1 MERYTL
7 KEFKKVVEKSDMVY
21 GQVSLNAAITIPA
34 RVRKKSMLEQL
45 DRIEGNELE
54 ELGYFGQVEIDK
66 KGRKI
71 LKAVSYTHLR
81 AHET

>member
-7 KEFKKVVEKSDMVY
+7 KQFKKVVEKSDIVY
-21 GQVSLNAAITIPA
+21 GQVSLNAAVTIPA

-71 LKAVSYTHLR
+71 LKVI
-81 AHET
+81 

>member
-7 KEFKKVVEKSDMVY
+7 KEFKKVVEKSDIVY
-21 GQVSLNAAITIPA
+21 GQVSLNAAVTIPA

-71 LKAVSYTHLR
+71 LKVV
-81 AHET
+81 

>member
-7 KEFKKVVEKSDMVY
+7 KEFKKVVEKSDIVY
-21 GQVSLNAAITIPA
+21 GQVSLNAAVSIPA
-34 RVRKKSMLEQL
+34 RVRKKSVLEQL
-45 DRIEGNELE
+45 DRMEGNELE

-71 LKAVSYTHLR
+71 LKVV
-81 AHET
+81 

>member
-71 LKAVSYTHLR
+71 LKVI
-81 AHET
+81 

>member
-7 KEFKKVVEKSDMVY
+7 KEFKKVVEKSDIVY
-21 GQVSLNAAITIPA
+21 GQVSLNAAINIPA
-34 RVRKKSMLEQL
+34 RIRKKSMLEQL
-45 DRIEGNELE
+45 DRITNKEIE

-71 LKAVSYTHLR
+71 LKVV
-81 AHET
+81 

>member
-7 KEFKKVVEKSDMVY
+7 KEFKKVVEKSDIVY
-21 GQVSLNAAITIPA
+21 GQVSLNAAINIPA
-34 RVRKKSMLEQL
+34 RIRKKSMLEQL
-45 DRIEGNELE
+45 DKITNKEIE

-71 LKAVSYTHLR
+71 LKVV
-81 AHET
+81 

>member
-7 KEFKKVVEKSDMVY
+7 KEFKKVVEKSDIVY
-21 GQVSLNAAITIPA
+21 GQVSLNAAVSIPA

-71 LKAVSYTHLR
+71 LKVI
-81 AHET
+81 

>member
-21 GQVSLNAAITIPA
+21 GQVSLNAAVTIPA
-34 RVRKKSMLEQL
+34 RVRKKSMIEQL
-45 DRIEGNELE
+45 DRTEGNELE

-71 LKAVSYTHLR
+71 LKVI
-81 AHET
+81 

>member
-21 GQVSLNAAITIPA
+21 GQVSLNAAVTIPA

-71 LKAVSYTHLR
+71 LKVI
-81 AHET
+81 

>member
-7 KEFKKVVEKSDMVY
+7 KEFKKVVEKSDLVY
-21 GQVSLNAAITIPA
+21 GQVSLNAAVSIPA

-45 DRIEGNELE
+45 DRIEGNEME
-54 ELGYFGQVEIDK
+54 DLGYFGQVEIDK

-71 LKAVSYTHLR
+71 LKVV
-81 AHET
+81 

>member
-7 KEFKKVVEKSDMVY
+7 KEFKKVVEKSDIVY
-21 GQVSLNAAITIPA
+21 GQVSLNAAVTIPA

-45 DRIEGNELE
+45 DRMEGNELE

-71 LKAVSYTHLR
+71 LKVI
-81 AHET
+81 

>member
-7 KEFKKVVEKSDMVY
+7 KEFKKVVEKTDIVY
-21 GQVSLNAAITIPA
+21 GQVSLNAAVSIPA

-45 DRIEGNELE
+45 DRIEGNEME
-54 ELGYFGQVEIDK
+54 DLGYFGQVEIDK

-71 LKAVSYTHLR
+71 LKVV
-81 AHET
+81 

>member
-7 KEFKKVVEKSDMVY
+7 KEFKKVVEKSDIVY
-21 GQVSLNAAITIPA
+21 GQVSLNAAINIPA
-34 RVRKKSMLEQL
+34 RIRKKSMLEQL
-45 DRIEGNELE
+45 DRITNEEIE

-71 LKAVSYTHLR
+71 LKVV
-81 AHET
+81 

>member
-7 KEFKKVVEKSDMVY
+7 KEFKKVVEKSDIVY
-21 GQVSLNAAITIPA
+21 GQVSLNAAVSIPA

-45 DRIEGNELE
+45 DRIEGNEME
-54 ELGYFGQVEIDK
+54 DLGYFGQVEIDK

-71 LKAVSYTHLR
+71 LKVV
-81 AHET
+81 

>member
-7 KEFKKVVEKSDMVY
+7 KEFKKVVEKSDIVY
-21 GQVSLNAAITIPA
+21 GQVSLNAAVTIPA

-54 ELGYFGQVEIDK
+54 EVGYFGQVEIDK

-71 LKAVSYTHLR
+71 LKVI
-81 AHET
+81 

>member
-7 KEFKKVVEKSDMVY
+7 KEFKKVVEKSDIVY
-21 GQVSLNAAITIPA
+21 GQVSLNAAVSIPA

-45 DRIEGNELE
+45 DRMEGNELE

-71 LKAVSYTHLR
+71 LKVI
-81 AHET
+81 

>member
-7 KEFKKVVEKSDMVY
+7 KEFKKVVEKSDIVY
-21 GQVSLNAAITIPA
+21 GQVSLNAAVTIPA

-71 LKAVSYTHLR
+71 LKVI
-81 AHET
+81 

>member
-7 KEFKKVVEKSDMVY
+7 KEFKKVVEKSDIVY
-21 GQVSLNAAITIPA
+21 GQVSLNAAVTIPA

-45 DRIEGNELE
+45 DRIEGNELQ

-71 LKAVSYTHLR
+71 LKVI
-81 AHET
+81 

>member
-7 KEFKKVVEKSDMVY
+7 KEFKKVVEKSDIVY

-71 LKAVSYTHLR
+71 LKVI
-81 AHET
+81 

>member
-45 DRIEGNELE
+45 DRMEGDELE

-71 LKAVSYTHLR
+71 LKVI
-81 AHET
+81 

>member
-7 KEFKKVVEKSDMVY
+7 EEFKKVVEKSDLVY
-21 GQVSLNAAITIPA
+21 GQVSLNAAVSIPA

-54 ELGYFGQVEIDK
+54 ELGYFGQVVIDK

-71 LKAVSYTHLR
+71 LKVI
-81 AHET
+81 

>member
-7 KEFKKVVEKSDMVY
+7 KEFKKVVEKSDIVY
-21 GQVSLNAAITIPA
+21 GQVSLNAAVTIPA
-34 RVRKKSMLEQL
+34 RVRKKSILEQL

-71 LKAVSYTHLR
+71 LKVI
-81 AHET
+81 